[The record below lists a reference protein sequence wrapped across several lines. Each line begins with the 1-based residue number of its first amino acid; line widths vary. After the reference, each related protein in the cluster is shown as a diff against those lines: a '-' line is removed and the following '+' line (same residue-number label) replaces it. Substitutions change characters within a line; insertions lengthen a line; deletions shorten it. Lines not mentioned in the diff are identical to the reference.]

1 MGTTTSRSHSL
12 VDGGLHD
19 LDRST
24 AREVARHLLDRL
36 DGGGEPDALRRPLEQ
51 GVEPLE
57 AEGEVG
63 AALGAGHRVHL
74 VEDDR
79 LHPGEGLAGLRGQHQ
94 EQRLGRR
101 DEHVAGGAGE
111 GPPLLGRG
119 VTRAHR
125 HGDVGRGKAQPR
137 RRVPDA
143 DQRGAQVAL
152 DVDREGLHGR
162 DVEDTAAL
170 EPLLGDRLARQPV
183 EGPQEGRQRL
193 AGAGGGHD
201 ERMVARA
208 DRLPGPRLGRGGRAE
223 GAPEPL
229 RGGGG
234 EAVEHISAGTAAG
247 LAVLG
252 GGHWGKR
259 ATRHRQ
265 PRDRVSP
272 ILGP

>member
-1 MGTTTSRSHSL
+1 MRCAGCSSRASSRSRLRARWAPRLVPATACTSSRMTVSTPARASRACEVRIRNSDSGVVMSTSL
-12 VDGGLHD
+12 GV
-19 LDRST
+19 R
-24 AREVARHLLDRL
+24 AK
-36 DGGGEPDALRRPLEQ
+36 AL
-51 GVEPLE
+51 
-57 AEGEVG
+57 
-63 AALGAGHRVHL
+63 
-74 VEDDR
+74 
-79 LHPGEGLAGLRGQHQ
+79 
-94 EQRLGRR
+94 
-101 DEHVAGGAGE
+101 
-111 GPPLLGRG
+111 PLLGRG
-119 VTRAHR
+119 VTRAHG

-137 RRVPDA
+137 RRMPDA

-183 EGPQEGRQRL
+183 EGPQEGRQGL

-272 ILGP
+272 ILRP